1 MSNKLLIVCGPTATG
16 KTNLAFHLA
25 KLFDGEII
33 SADSRQV
40 YKGLDVGTGKDLPKN
55 AKYIKSDTKAKG
67 YYLINGIK
75 VWGYD
80 LVEPTQKFSVSAYMY
95 IARLIIK
102 DIWERNKLPIL
113 EGGTGLYINGV
124 VDGIE
129 TSNIPKDEKLRKI
142 YEKKDVNELYEILA
156 HVDPVKAASMNES
169 DKKNP
174 RRLVRSIEIG
184 LTQRKNPKDTK
195 EFNSNSLW
203 VGLKCSK
210 EKLDKKVEARVR
222 KRSAQGQEAEIKD
235 LLDSGV
241 TWKNQ
246 SMTSIGYKQWWK
258 YFADLASKR
267 EAIDKWIKEEKKYI
281 KRQMNWFQRDK
292 RINWYDA
299 GNVECQKNVEKL
311 VSKWYKESDNAE
323 KN

>member
-1 MSNKLLIVCGPTATG
+1 MNKLLIVCGPTATG

-25 KLFDGEII
+25 KLFKGEVV

-55 AKYIKSDTKAKG
+55 AKYINSDTKAGG

-80 LVEPTQKFSVSAYMY
+80 LVGPTRKFSVAQY
-95 IARLIIK
+95 IDIVRLIIK

-129 TSNIPKDEKLRKI
+129 TSNIPRDEKLRKI
-142 YEKKDVNELYEILA
+142 YGAKDVDELYEILA

-169 DKKNP
+169 DKKNS

-184 LTQRKNPKDTK
+184 LTQKKDPKDIK
-195 EFNSNSLW
+195 EFDSNSLW
-203 VGLKCSK
+203 VGLKYSK
-210 EKLDKKVEARVR
+210 EKLDKKIEARVR
-222 KRSAQGQEAEIKD
+222 KRIAQGQEAEIKD

-241 TWKNQ
+241 TWKKQ

-258 YFADLASKR
+258 YFAKKANKEDVIGEWTRDEKR
-267 EAIDKWIKEEKKYI
+267 YT
-281 KRQMNWFQRDK
+281 KRQMNWFRRNN
-292 RINWYDA
+292 RINWFDVGGA
-299 GNVECQKNVEKL
+299 NWQKNVEKL

>member
-1 MSNKLLIVCGPTATG
+1 MSNKLLVVCGPTGTG
-16 KTNLAFHLA
+16 KTNLALHLA

-40 YKGLDVGTGKDLPKN
+40 YKDLDVGTGKDLPKN

-67 YYLINGIK
+67 YYLINGVK

-80 LVEPTQKFSVSAYMY
+80 LVGPAQKFSVSTYMD

-102 DIWERNKLPIL
+102 DIWKRNKLPIL
-113 EGGTGLYINGV
+113 EGGTGLYINGA

-142 YEKKDVNELYEILA
+142 YEKKDANELYEILA
-156 HVDPVKAASMNES
+156 HVDPIKAASMNES

-184 LTQRKNPKDTK
+184 LTQRKNPKDIK
-195 EFNSNSLW
+195 EFDSNSLW

-210 EKLDKKVEARVR
+210 EKLDKKIEARVR
-222 KRSAQGQEAEIKD
+222 KRIAQGQEAEIKD

-258 YFADLASKR
+258 YFAKKANKEDVIGEWTRDEKR
-267 EAIDKWIKEEKKYI
+267 YT
-281 KRQMNWFQRDK
+281 
-292 RINWYDA
+292 
-299 GNVECQKNVEKL
+299 
-311 VSKWYKESDNAE
+311 
-323 KN
+323 